1 MAAWPKAVSIAL
13 VAFLVV
19 LAGLAVLHALVYFAQ
34 GRLIFFPQP
43 LDEAVR
49 AAVHRAV
56 PDARELELR
65 TSDQQTLHGWYLPNG
80 APARNA
86 PVLIYFGGNAEEV
99 SHVALEAAEL
109 RGVSLVLVNYRG
121 YGRSTG
127 QPGEQALFADALKIY
142 DHVAALPGVDAKRII
157 VMGRSL
163 GSGVATYLAS
173 RRPVAAV
180 VLVTPY
186 DSMAAVGR
194 AHYPFLLVGLLLK
207 HPFDSVQR
215 APGIDAPMLAV
226 IAGAD
231 AIIPPRHAQALVKA
245 WRGPASSAVFPAA
258 GHNDIGLQPAY
269 WPAIRDF
276 IRKTAI
282 DPDKS
287 SRFAKS

>member
-1 MAAWPKAVSIAL
+1 MGAWPKPLSIAI

-34 GRLIFFPQP
+34 DRLIFFPQP
-43 LDEAVR
+43 LDEGVR
-49 AAVHRAV
+49 AAVHRAE
-56 PDARELELR
+56 PDAQEVELL
-65 TSDQQTLHGWYLPNG
+65 TSDRQTLHGWYLPNG
-80 APARNA
+80 ATARNA
-86 PVLIYFGGNAEEV
+86 PALIYFGGNAEEV
-99 SHVALEAAEL
+99 SHLALEAGEL

-127 QPGEQALFADALKIY
+127 RPGEQALFGDALAIY
-142 DHVAALPGVDAKRII
+142 DHVAAMPGVDARRIV

-194 AHYPFLLVGLLLK
+194 THYPFLLVGPLLK
-207 HPFDSVQR
+207 HPFDSVRR

-231 AIIPPRHAQALVKA
+231 TIIPPRHGEALVKA
-245 WRGPASSAVFPAA
+245 WRGPASSALFPAA

-276 IRKTAI
+276 IRKAAVN
-282 DPDKS
+282 PDKS